1 MAILKLFIPPILHSL
16 AAKCL
21 LKSALWISSVLNQQ
35 VLNLVYEQPEDGTDV
50 PKHLKVAKDYNLN
63 VSATCAFSLLFNEY

>member
-1 MAILKLFIPPILHSL
+1 MAILKLFIPHILQSL

-21 LKSALWISSVLNQQ
+21 SKSPLRISSVLYQQ

-50 PKHLKVAKDYNLN
+50 PKYAKVTKDYNLN
-63 VSATCAFSLLFNEY
+63 LPVACAFSLFCQ